1 MAMTSLRTLLFPIVV
16 AALPAVT
23 AAAEARLLVV
33 NARLVTMAPD
43 RREPFVGYL
52 LADEDGRIREIGAGD
67 PPGDTTATY
76 TFDAS
81 GKAVLPGFLSGHSHL
96 MQSVERGL
104 AADQELLGWISGRSG
119 RAAGG
124 YVEGD
129 LYSFVLHGALD
140 YLRHGITTAYNYTAR
155 GAAVTPERY
164 NEQLFAQLASGQRF
178 VFGLS
183 LGQPDTEKELRARF
197 TDFLAVA
204 EPYLHEPNFL
214 KLSLSKAGL
223 LSRGGER
230 TLEWEV
236 ELARGHGLDIQMHY
250 LEPRIG
256 REQEQAEFT
265 LIRESGL
272 LDVGVMY
279 AHFIHTTDEI
289 VRVSGQKGARMIWN
303 PLSNGRLASGL
314 ADIPSYRAAGI
325 EVGMGIDGQAS
336 ADVSDPFENMR
347 MGMYQLRMAQQSPDA
362 MQPYDVLY
370 LHTLGT
376 ARALGVE
383 DKVGSLEVGKY
394 ADFVVIDTADFDVG
408 TVFDLYATLVLSCSI
423 ANLDWVFVGGEAQ
436 AQRGELLRHH
446 FPQLSRD
453 IRGRLDA
460 LGARAAAQ
468 APR

>member
-1 MAMTSLRTLLFPIVV
+1 MRSLPRLIAAIVV
-16 AALPAVT
+16 VTAPAAR

-33 NARLVTMAPD
+33 DAQLVTMAPD
-43 RREPFVGYL
+43 RREPFDGYL
-52 LADEDGRIREIGAGD
+52 LVDENGRIERIGAGD
-67 PPGDTTATY
+67 PPADVTATY

-104 AADQELLGWISGRSG
+104 AADQELLGWINGRSG

-124 YVEGD
+124 YVAGD

-183 LGQPDTEKELRARF
+183 LGQTDTEQEMRSRF
-197 TDFLAVA
+197 ADFLAVA
-204 EPYLHEPNFL
+204 KPHFDEPNFL

-236 ELARGHGLDIQMHY
+236 KLAREHGLDVQMHY

-256 REQEQAEFT
+256 RDEEQAQFA
-265 LIRESGL
+265 LIQKTGL
-272 LDVGVMY
+272 LDVGVMF
-279 AHFIHTTDEI
+279 AHFIHTTDDI
-289 VRVSGQKGARMIWN
+289 VQLSGKKGARMIWN

-347 MGMYQLRMAQQSPDA
+347 MGMYQLRMQQQSPEA
-362 MQPYDVLY
+362 MQPYDALY

-376 ARALGVE
+376 ARALGVA
-383 DKVGSLEVGKY
+383 DRVGSLEVGKY
-394 ADFVVIDTADFDVG
+394 ADFVVVDTSNFDVG
-408 TVFDLYATLVLSCSI
+408 PVFDLYATLVLSCSV
-423 ANLDWVFVGGEAQ
+423 ANLERVFVGGEAQ

-446 FPQLSRD
+446 FPQLSQD
-453 IRGRLDA
+453 IRSRLDA
-460 LGARAAAQ
+460 LGARSAARAQ
-468 APR
+468 R

>member
-1 MAMTSLRTLLFPIVV
+1 MISRRSFGLAIAAV
-16 AALPAVT
+16 AASVAA
-23 AAAEARLLVV
+23 AAAEPTLLVV
-33 NARLVTMAPD
+33 NARLVTMAPEQ
-43 RREPFVGYL
+43 REPFVGYL
-52 LADEDGRIREIGAGD
+52 LADEDGRIARLGAGD
-67 PPGDTTATY
+67 PPAGLGATY
-76 TFDAS
+76 TFDAA
-81 GKAVLPGFLSGHSHL
+81 GKVVLPGFLSGHSHL

-104 AADQELLGWISGRSG
+104 MADQELLGWISGRSG

-140 YLRHGITTAYNYTAR
+140 YLRHGITTAYNYTGR
-155 GAAVTPERY
+155 GSTVTPERY

-183 LGQPDTEKELRARF
+183 LGQAETEDELRTRF
-197 TDFLAVA
+197 DDFMAVA
-204 EPYLHEPNFL
+204 TPHLNDPSFL

-223 LSRGGER
+223 LSRGGEK
-230 TLEWEV
+230 TLRWEV
-236 ELARGHGLDIQMHY
+236 ELARENGFDIQMHY
-250 LEPRIG
+250 LEPKTG
-256 REQEQAEFT
+256 RDQEQAQFA
-265 LIRESGL
+265 LIEKSGL

-289 VRVSGQKGARMIWN
+289 VRRSAKKGARMIWN

-314 ADIPSYRAAGI
+314 ADIPGYLEAGM

-347 MGMYQLRMAQQSPDA
+347 MGLYQLRMENQSPTV

-376 ARALGVE
+376 AKALGVAE
-383 DKVGSLEVGKY
+383 SVGSLEVGKY
-394 ADFVVIDTADFDVG
+394 ADFVVIDTSDFDVG
-408 TVFDLYATLVLSCSI
+408 PVFDVYASLVFSCSI
-423 ANLDWVFVGGEAQ
+423 ANLDWVFVGGQPQ

-446 FPQLSRD
+446 FPQLSRE
-453 IRGRLDA
+453 IRARLAA
-460 LGARAAAQ
+460 LDARAALQSA
-468 APR
+468 R

>member
-1 MAMTSLRTLLFPIVV
+1 MPSLRTFLVAIVV
-16 AALPAVT
+16 T
-23 AAAEARLLVV
+23 AGPIAQATAEARLLVV
-33 NARLVTMAPD
+33 NARLITMAPEQRD
-43 RREPFVGYL
+43 PFAGYL
-52 LADEDGRIREIGAGD
+52 VVDENGRIEQIGPGD
-67 PPGDTTATY
+67 PPTAITATY

-124 YVEGD
+124 YLEGD

-155 GAAVTPERY
+155 GATVTPERY

-183 LGQPDTEKELRARF
+183 LGQADTEKELRSRF
-197 TDFLAVA
+197 TDFMAVA
-204 EPYLHEPNFL
+204 EPRFDEPNFL

-236 ELARGHGLDIQMHY
+236 DLAREHGLDIQMHY

-256 REQEQAEFT
+256 RDEEQAQFA
-265 LIRESGL
+265 LIQDTGL
-272 LDVGVMY
+272 LDVGVMF

-289 VRVSGQKGARMIWN
+289 VELSGEKGARMIWN

-347 MGMYQLRMAQQSPDA
+347 MGMYQLRMEQQSPDA
-362 MQPYDVLY
+362 MQPYDILY

-376 ARALGVE
+376 ARARWGWQTR
-383 DKVGSLEVGKY
+383 S
-394 ADFVVIDTADFDVG
+394 
-408 TVFDLYATLVLSCSI
+408 
-423 ANLDWVFVGGEAQ
+423 
-436 AQRGELLRHH
+436 
-446 FPQLSRD
+446 
-453 IRGRLDA
+453 
-460 LGARAAAQ
+460 AAWKWAST
-468 APR
+468 PTSS

>member
-1 MAMTSLRTLLFPIVV
+1 M
-16 AALPAVT
+16 
-23 AAAEARLLVV
+23 
-33 NARLVTMAPD
+33 
-43 RREPFVGYL
+43 GYL
-52 LADEDGRIREIGAGD
+52 ARRRAGRIERSAPGD
-67 PPGDTTATY
+67 PPADVAAPH

-81 GKAVLPGFLSGHSHL
+81 GKTVLPGFLSGHSHL

-104 AADQELLGWISGRSG
+104 AANQELLGWISGRSG

-140 YLRHGITTAYNYTAR
+140 YLRHGITAAYNYTAR

-183 LGQPDTEKELRARF
+183 LGQPDTRRGAAARF
-197 TDFLAVA
+197 ADFLAVA
-204 EPYLHEPNFL
+204 EPHFDEPNFL

-236 ELARGHGLDIQMHY
+236 ELASEHGLDIQMHY
-250 LEPRIG
+250 LEPRSG
-256 REQEQAEFT
+256 RDAEQAQFA
-265 LIRESGL
+265 LIQETGL
-272 LDVGVMY
+272 LDVGVMF

-289 VRVSGQKGARMIWN
+289 VQLSGKKSARMIWN

-347 MGMYQLRMAQQSPDA
+347 MGMYQLRMKQQSPDA
-362 MQPYDVLY
+362 MQPYDILY
-370 LHTLGT
+370 LHTFGT
-376 ARALGVE
+376 ARALGVARQ
-383 DKVGSLEVGKY
+383 GRQPR
-394 ADFVVIDTADFDVG
+394 
-408 TVFDLYATLVLSCSI
+408 
-423 ANLDWVFVGGEAQ
+423 GGQVRRLRRDRHFGLRRRAGV
-436 AQRGELLRHH
+436 RPLRH
-446 FPQLSRD
+446 PGLLLQRREPRLGL
-453 IRGRLDA
+453 RGRRTA
-460 LGARAAAQ
+460 GATRRVTSSSFPAVE
-468 APR
+468 PRHTQPTG

>member
-1 MAMTSLRTLLFPIVV
+1 MPPLRTFLLAFVV
-16 AALPAVT
+16 AAVPA
-23 AAAEARLLVV
+23 ALAAEPRLLVV
-33 NARLVTMAPD
+33 NARLVTMALD

-52 LADEDGRIREIGAGD
+52 LADEDGRIARIGAGA
-67 PPGDTTATY
+67 PPAGVTATY

-104 AADQELLGWISGRSG
+104 AADQELLGWIAGRSG

-164 NEQLFAQLASGQRF
+164 NEQFFAQLASGQRF

-183 LGQPDTEKELRARF
+183 LGQADTKEELQARF
-197 TDFLAVA
+197 ADFLAVA
-204 EPYLHEPNFL
+204 EPYAGEPNFL

-223 LSRGGER
+223 LGRGGER
-230 TLEWEV
+230 TLAWEV
-236 ELARGHGLDIQMHY
+236 GLARSHGLDIQMHY

-256 REQEQAEFT
+256 REEEQAQFA
-265 LIRESGL
+265 LIQESGL
-272 LDVGVMY
+272 LDVGVMF

-289 VRVSGQKGARMIWN
+289 VRLSGQNGARMIWN

-336 ADVSDPFENMR
+336 ADLSDPFENMR
-347 MGMYQLRMAQQSPDA
+347 MGMYQLRMEKQSPDA

-376 ARALGVE
+376 ARALGVDE
-383 DKVGSLEVGKY
+383 EVGSLEVGKY
-394 ADFVVIDTADFDVG
+394 ADFVVIDASDFDVG
-408 TVFDLYATLVLSCSI
+408 PVFDVYASLVLSCSV
-423 ANLDWVFVGGEAQ
+423 ANLDWVFVGGEPQ
-436 AQRGELLRHH
+436 AHRGELLRHH
-446 FPQLSRD
+446 FPQLSHEV
-453 IRGRLDA
+453 RGRLDA
-460 LGARAAAQ
+460 LGARAAAG